1 MNKYDYHSAVREDVK
16 NYIIENDIKVTTSNR
31 DELADRLQ
39 DDLWCNDSVTGN
51 GSGSYTFNT
60 WIAEENLCHN
70 LDLLAECCEEFGD
83 DMGEVINRGVETADV
98 CIRCYL
104 LAGAISD
111 ILDELEE
118 EDEEEEEEDED
129 EE

>member
-1 MNKYDYHSAVREDVK
+1 MNKYDYFSAVREDVK

-31 DELADRLQ
+31 DELADRLL

-51 GSGSYTFNT
+51 GSGSYTFST
-60 WIAEENLCHN
+60 WVAEENLCHN
-70 LDLLAECCEEFGD
+70 WDLLAECCEEFGD
-83 DMGEVINRGVETADV
+83 DMGEVIKRGAETADV

-104 LAGAISD
+104 LAGTISD

-118 EDEEEEEEDED
+118 EDENEE
-129 EE
+129 